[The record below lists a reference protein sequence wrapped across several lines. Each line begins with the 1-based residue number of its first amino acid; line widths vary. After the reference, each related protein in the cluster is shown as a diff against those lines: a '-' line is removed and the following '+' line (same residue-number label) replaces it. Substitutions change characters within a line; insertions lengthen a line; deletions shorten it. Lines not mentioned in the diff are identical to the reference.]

1 MAYHLELRL
10 HMKTNPNELSPSG
23 RQTPSVFSI
32 PSALLSVCAGA
43 FFLAATFSPLVAE
56 EPGKLLLPIPE
67 PVDTLGDQPDM
78 GFLEGLNYGELNES
92 RAPRKL
98 LIDFLIEEE
107 RIRESPIG
115 LLDFLKPV
123 GEIGRA
129 EVLKENETRRRMFSL
144 IAERERRTVGE
155 IGREFH
161 QSLNSKK
168 KEEKEEKEEIPQD
181 IEASLTISAP
191 SGIGRRVLP
200 GLVRSYLKTLGYG
213 EVRVFQQGGVKKLVG
228 SRSFGSG
235 FIAVEV
241 DTESEKPP
249 ANAVVFSHAPYR
261 NALPNSAVALDALAV
276 IVHPDNPVTD
286 LTISELAEIYTD
298 ENKDW
303 GEFGGG
309 DEAAVLPLLPS
320 DRPGLVRQFRELI
333 LDSEDEFVTSAVGM
347 DSRPWLEKV
356 KSNPGAIAFCL
367 PGEIPAEVEVLR
379 VRATSDS
386 IPLGP
391 SLSNRLALDYPL
403 IRQLEVSASSRVDLF
418 TREFLGHCLS
428 SPGRKAMEAAGF
440 HWSDS
445 VPTRKDIRKRKD
457 DKEILLSLSEIP
469 DKYKELIRDAVRP
482 DVGATLRF
490 DPASDSFELTSYSK
504 ASLERLAGFL
514 RENRA
519 EWSELLLIGF
529 GDSSGSASANLTFAR
544 RRADAIAEK
553 FEELG
558 ITRIRTDSLGEE
570 MPVADNGTDS
580 GRWRNQRVEVWMTQR

>member
-1 MAYHLELRL
+1 
-10 HMKTNPNELSPSG
+10 MKRIPKELSADGSPNL
-23 RQTPSVFSI
+23 SVFSI
-32 PSALLSVCAGA
+32 PPALFCICIGA
-43 FFLAATFSPLVAE
+43 SLLAAASHSRLAAE

-67 PVDTLGDQPDM
+67 PVDTLGEQPDM
-78 GFLEGLNYGELNES
+78 GFLEGLGFEELNKS
-92 RAPRKL
+92 RIPRKL
-98 LIDFLIEEE
+98 LIDFLIEDR

-144 IAERERRTVGE
+144 IAEQERRTVGE

-161 QSLNSKK
+161 QSLTSKK

-191 SGIGRRVLP
+191 SGIGQRVLP
-200 GLVRSYLKTLGYG
+200 GLVSSYLKTLGYG
-213 EVRVFQQGGVKKLVG
+213 EVRIFPQGAITRLVG

-241 DTESEKPP
+241 DTESEEPP
-249 ANAVVFSHAPYR
+249 ANAVVFSLSPYR
-261 NALPNSAVALDALAV
+261 NALSNSAVALDALAV

-286 LTISELAEIYTD
+286 LTIPELAEIYTGAAD
-298 ENKDW
+298 DW
-303 GEFGGG
+303 NEVGGE
-309 DEAAVLPLLPS
+309 DEAAVLPLFPP

-333 LDSEDEFVTSAVGM
+333 LDSADEFVTAAAGK

-367 PGEIPAEVEVLR
+367 PGEIPSGVKVLR
-379 VRATSDS
+379 IRATSDS

-418 TREFLGHCLS
+418 AREFLRHCLS
-428 SPGRKAMEAAGF
+428 STGRKSMEAAGF

-445 VPTRKDIRKRKD
+445 VPTANDIEKRKD

-469 DKYKELIRDAVRP
+469 DKYKDLIRDAVRP

-529 GDSSGSASANLTFAR
+529 GDSSGSASANLTFAK

-553 FEELG
+553 FEQLG

-580 GRWRNQRVEVWMTQR
+580 GRWRNQRVEVWMTRR